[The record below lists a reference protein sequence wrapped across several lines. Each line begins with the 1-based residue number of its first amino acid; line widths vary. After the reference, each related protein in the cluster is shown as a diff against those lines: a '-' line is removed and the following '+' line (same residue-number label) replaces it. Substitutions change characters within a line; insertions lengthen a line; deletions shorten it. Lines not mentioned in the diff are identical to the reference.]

1 MKYSQFFLPTLKE
14 IPAEAELV
22 SHKLMLRAGL
32 IRKLAAGLYT
42 FMPMGLKVL
51 QNIKQIVRR
60 EMNRS
65 GALEILMPMVQP
77 AELWQE
83 SGRWEKYGSELLR
96 LKDRHQRDFCLG
108 PTHEEVV
115 TDLVRKEVRS
125 YRDLPINLYQV
136 QTKFRDEIRPR
147 FGVMRSREFV
157 MKDGYS
163 FHADM
168 ESLDETYRKMYDC
181 YCRIFESC
189 GLDFRAVEADTGAIG
204 GDASHE
210 FMVLAD
216 SGEDSIAI
224 CKSCR
229 FAANLELAQVILSDS
244 QESPEE
250 LSELKKVHTPQK
262 GTIDEVTE
270 FLGKSPENSVKTL
283 VYLVN
288 EKIVMALLRGD
299 HQLNEIK
306 LARFLGVDEVAMC
319 DSDLIEIRLNAPV
332 GFLGPVG
339 LPKDVTIIA
348 DNSVKSLN
356 NFITG
361 ANERD
366 YHFINANW
374 ERDIPLPTF
383 TDIRN
388 ITANDKCP
396 KCQGDIEIRKGIEVG
411 HIFKLG
417 TKYSSALGAVYL
429 DKEGK
434 THPIIMGCYGIG
446 VSRIIAA
453 CIEQNNDENGII
465 FPQSISPF
473 KVIIT
478 PVDMRSQ
485 DVLNYADELYKCIS
499 ELGIEV
505 LLDDRDERAG
515 VKFKDSEL
523 LGIPVRITIGKLF
536 KEKNEVEFF
545 IRQEKTSENIHASCV
560 IDKIKEIYY
569 N

>member
-1 MKYSQFFLPTLKE
+1 MRYSQFFLPTLKE

-42 FMPMGLKVL
+42 FMPIGLKVL
-51 QNIKQIVRR
+51 QNIKHIVRR

-65 GALEILMPMVQP
+65 AALEVLMPMVQP
-77 AELWQE
+77 GELWQE

-96 LKDRHQRDFCLG
+96 FKDRHQRDFCLG
-108 PTHEEVV
+108 PTHEEVI
-115 TDLVRKEVRS
+115 TDLIRKEVRS
-125 YRDLPINLYQV
+125 YRDLPINLYQI

-157 MKDGYS
+157 MKDSYS
-163 FHADM
+163 FHADI
-168 ESLDETYRKMYDC
+168 ESLDATYREMYDC
-181 YCRIFESC
+181 YCRIFEAC
-189 GLDFRAVEADTGAIG
+189 GFDFRAVEADTGSIG

-210 FMVLAD
+210 FMVLAE

-229 FAANLELAQVILSDS
+229 FAANLELAPVKA
-244 QESPEE
+244 EE
-250 LSELKKVHTPQK
+250 FNGIKNFKPLEKVHTPQK
-262 GTIDEVTE
+262 GTIEEVTG
-270 FLGKSPENSVKTL
+270 FLGKSSDLSVKTL
-283 VYLVN
+283 VYLIN
-288 EKIVMALLRGD
+288 DKIVMILLRGD

-306 LARFLGVDEVAMC
+306 LMRYLGVDEVSMC
-319 DSDLIEIRLNAPV
+319 DSDLIETRLNAPV
-332 GFLGPVG
+332 GFLGPMNI
-339 LPKDVTIIA
+339 PKDITIIA
-348 DNSVKSLN
+348 DNSLKNLE

-361 ANERD
+361 ANEVD

-374 ERDIPLPTF
+374 ERDIPVPVF
-383 TDIRN
+383 ADIRN
-388 ITANDKCP
+388 ITVNDKCP
-396 KCQGDIEIRKGIEVG
+396 KCGGDIDIRKGIEVG

-417 TKYSSALGAVYL
+417 TKYSSSLGAVYL
-429 DKEGK
+429 DKDGK
-434 THPIIMGCYGIG
+434 TQPIIMGCYGIG

-453 CIEQNNDENGII
+453 CIEQNHDENGII
-465 FPQSISPF
+465 FPKSIAPF
-473 KVIIT
+473 KIIIT
-478 PVDMRSQ
+478 PVDMRNQ
-485 DVLNYADELYKCIS
+485 DVLNYADDLYRGIS

-536 KEKNEVEFF
+536 KEKNEVEIFL
-545 IRQEKTSENIHASCV
+545 RKGKTTENSHSSLVLEKL
-560 IDKIKEIYY
+560 KEIF
-569 N
+569 